1 MTDSRIAFATRL
13 LELVQRG
20 ETTSS
25 YKYALLCALIELSCE
40 ARGRGVSGSACVTTR
55 ELAERM
61 LALYWQ
67 HATAWDERGALDQIG
82 GRRRSIVHA
91 IAGLRALD
99 ERRTTTPLRAKG
111 AFEGEYR
118 QLLDDVEYT
127 LIRFPLRLL
136 QRLDGEQV
144 ELLYSGWSR
153 EWSES
158 VVRRYQRQFAEGPVT
173 RDFDNRV
180 ILLPDVHLWLAE
192 LAPLF
197 LPLIRREWA
206 ALVARRNRLPD
217 AHLHAFLFAP
227 SREQLAELRPAL
239 AAMQAQRCFYC
250 REPLQGHGEV
260 DHFLAWSRCSTSSV
274 ENLVVA
280 HAACNNDKSDALVV
294 TRHLEHW
301 FERLERGRDALAE
314 LATARRWP
322 SEPLRVRALVRG
334 SYVDLPDELRLWS
347 ARKQWRRAGDE
358 AIASVLAR
366 HARALLAA
374 P

>member
-1 MTDSRIAFATRL
+1 VTDSRIAFATRL
-13 LELVQRG
+13 LELVHRFD
-20 ETTSS
+20 TTSS

-40 ARGRGVSGSACVTTR
+40 ARGQGVSGSACFTTR

-61 LALYWQ
+61 LAAYWQ
-67 HATAWDERGALDQIG
+67 HARAWDERGALDQIG
-82 GRRRSIVHA
+82 GRRRSIVHD
-91 IAGLRALD
+91 IAALRALD
-99 ERRTTTPLRAKG
+99 ERRTTTPMRAKA
-111 AFEGEYR
+111 AFEHEYR
-118 QLLDDVEYT
+118 QLLDDAEYT

-136 QRLDGEQV
+136 QQLDGDRV
-144 ELLYSGWSR
+144 ELLYCGWSR

-158 VVRRYQRQFAEGPVT
+158 VVRRYQRQFAEGPVR

-206 ALVARRNRLPD
+206 ALVAQRNRLPD
-217 AHLHAFLFAP
+217 ARLHAFLFAP
-227 SREQLAELRPAL
+227 SREQLVELQPAL
-239 AAMQAQRCFYC
+239 SAMQEQRCFYC
-250 REPLQGHGEV
+250 REPLQGSGEV

-280 HAACNNDKSDALVV
+280 HAPCNNDKSDALVV
-294 TRHLEHW
+294 ARHLEHW
-301 FERLERGRDALAE
+301 FERLDRGRDALAE
-314 LATARRWP
+314 LAAVRRWP

-358 AIASVLAR
+358 AIASLLAR
-366 HARALLAA
+366 HAPSTIA
-374 P
+374 PA

>member
-13 LELVQRG
+13 LELVHRFS
-20 ETTSS
+20 TTSS
-25 YKYALLCALIELSCE
+25 YKHALLCALIELSCE
-40 ARGRGVSGSACVTTR
+40 ARGRGASGSASFTTR
-55 ELAERM
+55 ELTERM
-61 LALYWQ
+61 VALYWQ

-91 IAGLRALD
+91 IAALRALD
-99 ERRTTTPLRAKG
+99 ERRTTTPLRAKT
-111 AFEGEYR
+111 AFPSEYR
-118 QLLDDVEYT
+118 QLLDDVEYA

-136 QRLDGEQV
+136 QRLDGEHV
-144 ELLYSGWSR
+144 ELLYLGWSR

-158 VVRRYQRQFAEGPVT
+158 IVRRYQRQFAGGPAT
-173 RDFDNRV
+173 REFDNRV

-206 ALVARRNRLPD
+206 ALVAQRNRLAD

-227 SREQLAELRPAL
+227 SREQLVELRPEL
-239 AAMQAQRCFYC
+239 ARMQAHCCFYC
-250 REPLQGHGEV
+250 GEPLRSHGEV

-294 TRHLEHW
+294 ARHLERW
-301 FERLERGRDALAE
+301 FARLEQRRDDLAE
-314 LATARRWP
+314 LAAARRWA
-322 SEPLRVRALVRG
+322 SEPLRMRALVHG
-334 SYVDLPDELRLWS
+334 SYVDLPAELRLW
-347 ARKQWRRAGDE
+347 AGRKQWRRAGDE
-358 AIASVLAR
+358 PLARVLAR
-366 HARALLAA
+366 HAVSALA
-374 P
+374 PS